1 MHDFKLRDSVRHKSN
16 EHLSRGKFHPAFL
29 LAAKSERKYFFV
41 ENRRK
46 QKLCHVTG
54 QIANFQPTTEQSR
67 RFRQQSGT
75 TVSSSSSIKIH
86 LDLLYMLNV
95 SVFTDNY
102 NEDNIFF

>member
-75 TVSSSSSIKIH
+75 TVSLSSSFKI
-86 LDLLYMLNV
+86 LNLLYMLNV
-95 SVFTDNY
+95 SVFTNNY
-102 NEDNIFF
+102 NVNIFF